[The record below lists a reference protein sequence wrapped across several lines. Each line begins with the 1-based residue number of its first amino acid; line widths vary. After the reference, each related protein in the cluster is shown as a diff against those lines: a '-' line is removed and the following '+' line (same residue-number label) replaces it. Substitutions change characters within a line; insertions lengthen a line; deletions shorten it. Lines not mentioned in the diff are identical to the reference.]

1 MARKNKKVKSKKFKF
16 WKFIQPNGTGA
27 FTNAGV
33 ESISTS
39 SAVRLAGSA
48 KIARTM
54 RPMPAP
60 FVAAAIAR
68 HAAAST
74 VSVFALFLDP
84 PAPPAPPALRFLC
97 ADDGADDGRSD
108 SDWLLPGIAQR

>member
-1 MARKNKKVKSKKFKF
+1 
-16 WKFIQPNGTGA
+16 
-27 FTNAGV
+27 
-33 ESISTS
+33 
-39 SAVRLAGSA
+39 
-48 KIARTM
+48 
-54 RPMPAP
+54 MPAP

-84 PAPPAPPALRFLC
+84 AAPPALRFLC